1 LTFIEGGLFRG
12 IKKRDG
18 RKLTTRE
25 QHLIRETAVTLY
37 FEQGCTKLETAV
49 ALGVSRQN
57 VGKWCTLYEEGGV
70 EALKLGRRG
79 RRQGEQTRLKDSQC
93 RRIVNSIKEK
103 TPDQLK
109 MPFVLWTAAAVR
121 DLTFDLFGIMLSLRT
136 MRKYLARWEFT
147 PQKPLR
153 KAWQQS
159 SACVRK
165 WLEEEYPVIARSAK
179 ARGATIY
186 WVDETGV
193 TNQSNSQR
201 GYAPKG
207 QTPPLKHGGTKRK
220 VNMISALTNKGEVRF
235 MCYTSMMSQSKFIL
249 FLSKLIRSAD
259 GPVVVITDNL
269 PVHHGK
275 RVARWVADQK
285 GAVELKFIPSY
296 SPELNA
302 DEYLNRD
309 LKKNV
314 HSRKMQGTL
323 AGLKA
328 NISSFMH
335 SIQKQPGRVKRYFLG
350 RHISYAAS

>member
-1 LTFIEGGLFRG
+1 MC
-12 IKKRDG
+12 
-18 RKLTTRE
+18 
-25 QHLIRETAVTLY
+25 
-37 FEQGCTKLETAV
+37 FEQGYTKLEAAL
-49 ALGVSRQN
+49 ALGVTRQN
-57 VGKWCTLYEEGGV
+57 VGRWCRMYEDGGI

-79 RRQGEQTRLKDSQC
+79 RRQGEQTKLQGWQC
-93 RRIVNSIKEK
+93 GTIVRIIAEK

-121 DLTFDLFGIMLSLRT
+121 DLISDQFGIMLSLRT
-136 MRKYLARWEFT
+136 MRKYLKRWNFT
-147 PQKPLR
+147 PQKPIR

-159 SACVRK
+159 SAAVQK
-165 WLEEEYPVIARSAK
+165 WLEEDYPAIVKRAK
-179 ARGATIY
+179 ARGASIY

-207 QTPPLKHGGTKRK
+207 KTPTLKQDGTKRK
-220 VNMISALTNKGEVRF
+220 VNMVSAVTNKGEVRF
-235 MCYTSMMSQSKFIL
+235 MCYTSTMTQHKFIL
-249 FLSKLIRSAD
+249 FLSKLIKSTD

-269 PVHHGK
+269 SVHHGK
-275 RVARWVADQK
+275 KVAKWVKKQD

-314 HSRKMQGTL
+314 NSKKTPRTISE
-323 AGLKA
+323 LKA

-335 SIQKQPGRVKRYFLG
+335 SIQKQPERVMSYFLG
-350 RHISYAAS
+350 RHIAYAST